1 MDSYDLCKRF
11 GYRNSSWNMYETQTL
26 GQRNAV
32 LRVSR
37 WFFSRG
43 QVSNHLVTASMGADG
58 WWGWKLRVPVSQRGS
73 QYALINLRW
82 FFKVKGMN
90 LSYFKFLREY
100 MWQCHGQWWQCSPF
114 FFSGKSVARPWRFLP
129 LALAESAQQPWR
141 QRQRHGDSAGESQT
155 FPQRSYWWAVM
166 PGDGWIH
173 VKFGRCDC
181 SSTHAFILVFS
192 EKFMKLPEKL

>member
-1 MDSYDLCKRF
+1 MQEIWVQKKIFLKHVWNADSWTAQCCAESEQMVFLQGTSVQPF
-11 GYRNSSWNMYETQTL
+11 GYGKHGSRWVVRLETQSSSEPE
-26 GQRNAV
+26 REP
-32 LRVSR
+32 
-37 WFFSRG
+37 
-43 QVSNHLVTASMGADG
+43 ASFD
-58 WWGWKLRVPVSQRGS
+58 KFT
-73 QYALINLRW
+73 NW

-90 LSYFKFLREY
+90 LSYLEFLREY
-100 MWQCHGQWWQCSPF
+100 MWQCHGQWWQCSP

-166 PGDGWIH
+166 PGDSWIH
-173 VKFGRCDC
+173 VKYGRYDC
-181 SSTHAFILVFS
+181 SSTHTFVLVFS